1 MIAEILKTR
10 GKALT
15 VTNRDFKLPEDGY
28 IQIVSIEE
36 APIGLEVTE
45 HLTGQREQPAIQ
57 VLDREAIKSMA
68 ATFKGEVLVDYE
80 HFSHDGDKETK
91 AAGWIQNVQARE
103 DGLYAQI
110 RWSQSGKA
118 ALEGGDYRFI
128 SPEFPVE
135 HLEHLG
141 GNRYRATVM
150 NGAGLTNRPGLKK
163 IKPLSNR
170 GGMSSTSSHAQQQ
183 QTEKTDMDL
192 KTILCSLLA
201 IAPTA
206 TDEQIRNR
214 LTAFQDEQRAKD
226 DQLKELET
234 IKNREKGYL
243 EQLADRDLE
252 KYSGV
257 IKNRDKVREQLITNR
272 DATLEL
278 LENLELGDSDTTT
291 AQTQA
296 ANNPPAKTV
305 FNRNT
310 AKGPENVI
318 NKANDAADKEA
329 AFVANRASEL
339 IKATPNMSLSDAYR
353 RAQNEYNAKN

>member
-1 MIAEILKTR
+1 MNAEILKTR

-15 VTNRDFKLPEDGY
+15 VTNREFKLPEDGY
-28 IQIVSIEE
+28 IQIVSLEE

-45 HLTGQREQPAIQ
+45 HLTGQRDQPAIQ
-57 VLDREAIKSMA
+57 VLDREAIDSMA

-135 HLEHLG
+135 YLENLG

-183 QTEKTDMDL
+183 QTEKTDMEH
-192 KTILCSLLA
+192 KAILCTLLGLA
-201 IAPTA
+201 ATA
-206 TDEQIRNR
+206 TDESIRNR
-214 LTAFQDEQRAKD
+214 VTEFQDQQRAKD
-226 DQLKELET
+226 AQLNELES
-234 IKNREKGYL
+234 IKNREKGLL

-257 IKNRDKVREQLITNR
+257 IKDRDQVREQLITNR
-272 DATLEL
+272 ESTLAL
-278 LENLELGDSDTTT
+278 LDNLELGNTQTKENQEA
-291 AQTQA
+291 AQQ
-296 ANNPPAKTV
+296 PGKTI
-305 FNRNT
+305 FNRST

-318 NKANDAADKEA
+318 NKANADADKEA

-339 IKATPNMSLSDAYR
+339 ITATPGMSLSDAYR